1 MCFFVRGVEALA
13 PMNAYNSSY
22 LSSFLVFTDLRFHF
36 RWCFWFDDLFRKGM
50 RVSSFGI
57 SRAASATCNFIESAV
72 SDVTASSDTVSCT
85 LEAAVAL
92 AVAMLSTPLAQY

>member
-57 SRAASATCNFIESAV
+57 SRA
-72 SDVTASSDTVSCT
+72 SSDTVSCT

>member
-1 MCFFVRGVEALA
+1 
-13 PMNAYNSSY
+13 
-22 LSSFLVFTDLRFHF
+22 
-36 RWCFWFDDLFRKGM
+36 M

-57 SRAASATCNFIESAV
+57 SR
-72 SDVTASSDTVSCT
+72 ASSDTVSCT